1 MDDLLS
7 TARTRV
13 FSWETA
19 IVRTRELAGAA
30 TPASDLLTFY
40 AALLSSQKEIYESL
54 RGLRDWL
61 PSGTL
66 EEDLSVLREYLNPF
80 LESVRSA
87 APPSLAE
94 QATDISPEEL
104 LHYWRERSDRQFFAK
119 AFLQPYAQWLVQ
131 SGALGKTARAENRC
145 PYCFGKPQ
153 VSFLKITEAGSESG
167 NRNLLC
173 ATCLSS
179 WEFRRVVCASCG
191 EEQPSKLS
199 HYQTNEYEHVR
210 IEACESCKQYIK
222 GIDLTRLGFA
232 VPLVDDIA
240 TAALDLWATERGYAK
255 IEINLVGL

>member
-1 MDDLLS
+1 MIKD
-7 TARTRV
+7 RM
-13 FSWETA
+13 FSWDKAIDRARRLAETGEPA
-19 IVRTRELAGAA
+19 RE
-30 TPASDLLTFY
+30 LLTFY
-40 AALLSSQKEIYESL
+40 ATVLASQKELYESL

-61 PSGTL
+61 PSGEL
-66 EEDLSVLREYLNPF
+66 EEDLRVLNPYVPSF
-80 LESVRSA
+80 VQSVKSV
-87 APPSLAE
+87 APPALAE
-94 QATDISPEEL
+94 QTSHISPEEL
-104 LHYWRERSDRQFFAK
+104 LHYWRDRSDQQFFAK

-131 SGALGKTARAENRC
+131 SGALSKNARAENRC

-167 NRNLLC
+167 NRNLVC

-191 EEQPSKLS
+191 EERPAKLS

-240 TAALDLWATERGYAK
+240 TAALDLWATEHGFAK